1 MLLDSGNFSD
11 NPSPQGEIRTRALL
25 EGMQRIGYSVVNV
38 GERDI
43 RLGWE
48 KFATRTRDSG
58 LTFISSNIVDKQTQ
72 KPVLPTHQVVDV
84 TSPDGLLKKRVGV
97 VGVVRF
103 NPIFSKPG
111 PTGAPLAIAHPAE
124 PVRQAVAEVRAAGV
138 DLVVLLA
145 AMHRADAARLAND
158 IPGID
163 FILGSYGG
171 LYTQQPEE
179 LDDTV
184 LIYAGNQGKRLGVA
198 RVFMA
203 DDGRITDY
211 QNRLHLMGNRY
222 PDAPEML
229 QFVEEALARA
239 NAAGRDLKTEM
250 SLQESVALAAGRYTG
265 NQVCASCHAE
275 AYTHWA
281 GTAHAHAL
289 ETLEKD
295 PQGGGAECRS
305 CHVTALGERG
315 GFTGKQTSPQFASVG
330 CETCHGP
337 GTSHATTPARGYGRV
352 TVASCAGCHTREHS
366 PEFDYYT
373 YLGKVKHQEPIQ
385 GSR

>member
-1 MLLDSGNFSD
+1 M
-11 NPSPQGEIRTRALL
+11 R
-25 EGMQRIGYSVVNV
+25 RIGYSVVNV

-48 KFATRTRDSG
+48 RFEERTRDSD

-72 KPVLPTHQVVDV
+72 KPVFPTHRVVEV
-84 TSPDGLLKKRVGV
+84 TSPDGSRTKRIGV

-111 PTGAPLAIAHPAE
+111 PTGAPMAIAHPTE
-124 PVRQAVAEVRAAGV
+124 PVRQAVSAVRAEGV

-145 AMHRADAARLAND
+145 AMHRADASRLATD

-171 LYTQQPEE
+171 LYTPHPEE
-179 LDDTV
+179 LDETV
-184 LIYAGNQGKRLGVA
+184 MIYAGNQGKRLA
-198 RVFMA
+198 ITRVFLNDQGEM
-203 DDGRITDY
+203 TDY
-211 QNRLHLMGNRY
+211 QARQHLMGNRY
-222 PDAPEML
+222 PSVPEML
-229 QFVEEALARA
+229 EFVEQAHARA
-239 NAAGRDLKTEM
+239 DRAGPGAKVHAPAPQT
-250 SLQESVALAAGRYTG
+250 VAVAAGRYTG

-281 GTAHAHAL
+281 ATAHAHAL
-289 ETLEKD
+289 DTLEND
-295 PQGGGAECRS
+295 PKGAGAECRS

-315 GFTGKQTSPQFASVG
+315 GFTSRKASPDFASVG

-337 GTSHATTPARGYGRV
+337 GTAHATTPTRGYGRV
-352 TVASCAGCHTREHS
+352 TVSSCAGCHTREHS

-373 YLGKVKHQEPIQ
+373 YLGKVKHQETVQ